1 MNRTLSI
8 IIALSLGANISGRG
22 DNYFVDGYHGGIYG
36 HYPLEWKTR
45 FIVDEMR
52 KHPTWCLGLE
62 IEPET
67 WDSVKSRTPEAYEAF
82 RALMAEGRM
91 EYTNPTYAQPYCYN
105 ISGESLIR
113 QFSYGIRKL
122 HEHFPDMTFTTYSS
136 EEPCF
141 TSCLPAILKGF
152 GFKYASL
159 KCPNTCWGGYVAPY
173 GGQLVNWEGPDG
185 TVILTVPRYACEEL
199 EPRSVWQTTA
209 WGNSPAYLEACRKAG
224 INNPVGMC
232 YQDAGWRKG
241 PWLSADGHGSKYVLW
256 SDYIANHT
264 PGMTDDTHRFTQDDV
279 RVNLM
284 WGSQV
289 MQRIG
294 RQVRRAENAM
304 VMAEKLGAIAWGM
317 NAGLTPDSR
326 KMDEAWRQLMLA
338 QHHDSWIV
346 PYNGLWH
353 FGTWADAIEMWTLY
367 AATVADG
374 EMSRMAKAIN
384 PGNNL
389 MVKVFNTTSLNRDE
403 VVEVDLPAGFLTE
416 GNGVCIT
423 DSRGRK
429 IACHVIE
436 RTKGKN
442 GIWNKK
448 GTDKGKEEKTK
459 DCSKVQRLQ
468 FKATVPPMGYAS
480 YSVARISKS
489 ENGIHS
495 DFVINTPGGGKN
507 VRIENDKVLLEI
519 DLCNGGTVK
528 SLKLKDGAG
537 REYAP
542 ADTSRFAL
550 CELRGFFYEEGRFRS
565 STETPAKIIAQ
576 ETTPLMQSVTIA
588 GEIAGHPFTQTYRLT
603 EGNARIDCS
612 LHIDWKGNP
621 GIGEY
626 REKNWHSDRRG
637 FCDDRYKLCLLMP
650 TSFDGVRLWKDA
662 PFDSYETGE
671 TSNVFNRWSEIKNN
685 VILNWVDVTDR
696 EGSMGLGLLT
706 DHTGSY
712 VHDPEYPTALTLQ
725 YSGPGL
731 WGPDYGINGPLDVD
745 YSIVPH
751 VGTTGADAMTD
762 EADCFNEPLMAILC
776 GGSGRAETGS
786 LLGVG
791 GEGYKVSAAIVN
803 PDGESMTLRMLNTH
817 ADGSCRVRLNI
828 KSARIVETDLRGNAV
843 GTPVAESKG
852 DVTDIDVKMSRNGF
866 RTYTVS
872 GK

>member
-1 MNRTLSI
+1 
-8 IIALSLGANISGRG
+8 
-22 DNYFVDGYHGGIYG
+22 
-36 HYPLEWKTR
+36 
-45 FIVDEMR
+45 
-52 KHPTWCLGLE
+52 
-62 IEPET
+62 
-67 WDSVKSRTPEAYEAF
+67 
-82 RALMAEGRM
+82 
-91 EYTNPTYAQPYCYN
+91 
-105 ISGESLIR
+105 
-113 QFSYGIRKL
+113 
-122 HEHFPDMTFTTYSS
+122 
-136 EEPCF
+136 
-141 TSCLPAILKGF
+141 
-152 GFKYASL
+152 
-159 KCPNTCWGGYVAPY
+159 
-173 GGQLVNWEGPDG
+173 
-185 TVILTVPRYACEEL
+185 
-199 EPRSVWQTTA
+199 
-209 WGNSPAYLEACRKAG
+209 
-224 INNPVGMC
+224 
-232 YQDAGWRKG
+232 
-241 PWLSADGHGSKYVLW
+241 
-256 SDYIANHT
+256 
-264 PGMTDDTHRFTQDDV
+264 
-279 RVNLM
+279 
-284 WGSQV
+284 
-289 MQRIG
+289 
-294 RQVRRAENAM
+294 
-304 VMAEKLGAIAWGM
+304 
-317 NAGLTPDSR
+317 
-326 KMDEAWRQLMLA
+326 
-338 QHHDSWIV
+338 
-346 PYNGLWH
+346 
-353 FGTWADAIEMWTLY
+353 MWTLY